1 MDNILIELLYDKIQ
15 NKMISYR
22 QYGIS
27 WPLMGQIFSR
37 GVSLRNL
44 ISNLSILFHVSSST
58 FGMLFFPY
66 LLEIIREHKVDIHEL
81 ISNFML
87 DEKFVE
93 ILQKE
98 MNRPKKYDRV

>member
-1 MDNILIELLYDKIQ
+1 
-15 NKMISYR
+15 MISYR

-58 FGMLFFPY
+58 FGMIFFPY
-66 LLEIIREHKVDIHEL
+66 LLEIIREYKIDIHEL